1 MVINYLSQDHQQG
14 GAIMSNIIK
23 VQASFYLEVSD
34 KLSES
39 LSMRDYDVLEF
50 VLSNCFKNNKRKLI
64 KADFEHL
71 LNTSDKN
78 NMGDFSR
85 ICDSLEEL
93 KEIGINFSKGATN
106 G

>member
-1 MVINYLSQDHQQG
+1 
-14 GAIMSNIIK
+14 MSNIIK

-34 KLSES
+34 KLAES

-50 VLSNCFKNNKRKLI
+50 VLSNCFKNNTRRVI
-64 KADFEHL
+64 EADFEHL
-71 LNTSDKN
+71 LDTSDKN
-78 NMGDFSR
+78 NTGDFSR

-93 KEIGINFSKGATN
+93 KRIGINFSDGTGFVASKGAIN